1 MKCSICQTEN
11 PERAKFCIGCGAKLE
26 YYCPNCGAV
35 TPATG
40 RFCMECGQS
49 LGKPDTSTPVN
60 YDQPR
65 SYTPKHLAD
74 KILTHRGAI
83 EGERKLV
90 TVLFADV
97 ANFTAMSENWTPRKS
112 TRSWTSASRS

>member
-11 PERAKFCIGCGAKLE
+11 PEQAKFCIECGAKME

-40 RFCMECGQS
+40 KFCMECGHN
-49 LGKPDTSTPVN
+49 LKVTDPPTPVN
-60 YDQPR
+60 YDRPQ

-74 KILTHRGAI
+74 KILTHRSAI
-83 EGERKLV
+83 EGERKL
-90 TVLFADV
+90 
-97 ANFTAMSENWTPRKS
+97 
-112 TRSWTSASRS
+112 